1 MQVVIIGAGP
11 AGLLLAH
18 RLLNRSPHYQITIY
32 DQRSDPRLADS
43 LANSSANSADRAFV
57 ISLTE
62 RGQAVLQTIDGLWPA
77 VRQRGVEIRQTGVY
91 SQKSQQWKVFQRSSD
106 PEKFSLLINRNHLC
120 IALLETLEQDSGKYS
135 DRSVKIVFNATC
147 REINL
152 RQRQL
157 TIVDAEQQILRQS
170 YDLLV
175 GADGIHSGV
184 RNACLKQPGFDFQQS
199 YFNAVWKVMHVPRP
213 AEFSSDTSYFFRQV
227 LSAPAQPPN
236 QLSGAAIPELDD
248 RLCVL
253 MFWQQASDGTIGN
266 PPGIQSPQD
275 FQKQVAEHWLPG
287 LEIADATAQAWFDQR
302 PSSIVETRC
311 SRYHDTLGQVVL
323 IGDAA
328 HGMSSALAQGCQA
341 AFADVMALDRLLQS
355 EADHLPTILSQYSAQ
370 QVKEGHAITDLNA
383 HLRPQAGWLA
393 FLFNVSMGLQSK
405 FSRWFPGW
413 VSPPLFALLA
423 QPEISYA
430 EIAHR
435 FRFWIRLIRWSNQQY
450 KSRLE
455 SRQASH
461 AQAQR

>member
-18 RLLNRSPHYQITIY
+18 RLLARSPHYQITIY

-43 LANSSANSADRAFV
+43 LANSSDRAFV

-62 RGQAVLQTIDGLWPA
+62 RGQAHLKAIDGLWPA
-77 VRQRGVEIRQTGVY
+77 VRQRGMVIRQTGVY
-91 SQKSQQWKVFQRSSD
+91 SPKNKQWKTFQRSSD
-106 PEKFSLLINRNHLC
+106 PDKFSLLINRNHLC
-120 IALLETLEQDSGKYS
+120 IALLETLEQCSEKHP

-147 REINL
+147 RDINL

-157 TIVDAEQQILRQS
+157 TLIDAEQQILRQS

-175 GADGIHSGV
+175 GADGVHSGV
-184 RNACLKQPGFDFQQS
+184 RNAFLKQPGFDFQQS
-199 YFNAVWKVMHVPRP
+199 YFNAVWKVLHVPRP
-213 AEFSSDTSYFFRQV
+213 AEFSSDTSYFFRQT
-227 LSAPAQPPN
+227 LSLPGQPPN
-236 QLSGAAIPELDD
+236 QFSGAAIPELDD

-253 MFWQQASDGTIGN
+253 MFWQQASDCAIGN
-266 PPGIQSPQD
+266 PPGITSPQD
-275 FQKQVAEHWLPG
+275 FQKQMAEQWLPG
-287 LEIADATAQAWFDQR
+287 LTIDDAMAQALFDQR

-311 SRYHDTLGQVVL
+311 SRYHDTPGQAVL

-341 AFADVMALDRLLQS
+341 AFADVIALDCLLQS
-355 EADHLPTILSQYSAQ
+355 EADHLPTVLSQYSAQ

-383 HLRPQAGWLA
+383 HLRPQAKGLSL
-393 FLFNVSMGLQSK
+393 LFNIAMGLQSK
-405 FSRWFPGW
+405 LSRWFPGW

-435 FRFWIRLIRWSNQQY
+435 FRFWIHLIRWSNQQHQSRVE
-450 KSRLE
+450 SRLE
-455 SRQASH
+455 AR
-461 AQAQR
+461 AQSQC